1 MNRIPFLDMARLT
14 APYAEELKEACARV
28 IDSGRFLHGPE
39 TEAFEAELA
48 ASCGAEHC
56 VAVSNGLDALR
67 LTLRAWVRLNR
78 LKPGD
83 EVLVSANTYIA
94 SVLAITDAGLVPVP
108 VEPDE
113 QTMNIDPEKAEQAVT
128 PRTRALMEVHLYGT
142 PSLHSRL
149 KETADRHRLLIIED
163 NAQAI
168 GASEQGVNTGAMGD
182 AAAFSFY
189 PTKNIGALGD
199 AGAVTASDPELVR
212 TIRALA
218 NYGSDYRYH
227 NIYRGFNCRM
237 DEMQAAMLRVKLR
250 HLAEETRHRRETAE
264 TYDSLISNPSV
275 RKPEIIPGMVQVWHQ
290 YVVRVP
296 RRDEFRDFLLK
307 EGVQTDIHY
316 ATPPHLQPC
325 YPALA
330 NGPLPLTERMASEV
344 VSLPIATL
352 SPQEAARVA
361 KLINLFE

>member
-149 KETADRHRLLIIED
+149 ERDSRQAPAAD
-163 NAQAI
+163 N
-168 GASEQGVNTGAMGD
+168 
-182 AAAFSFY
+182 
-189 PTKNIGALGD
+189 
-199 AGAVTASDPELVR
+199 
-212 TIRALA
+212 
-218 NYGSDYRYH
+218 
-227 NIYRGFNCRM
+227 RG
-237 DEMQAAMLRVKLR
+237 
-250 HLAEETRHRRETAE
+250 
-264 TYDSLISNPSV
+264 
-275 RKPEIIPGMVQVWHQ
+275 
-290 YVVRVP
+290 
-296 RRDEFRDFLLK
+296 
-307 EGVQTDIHY
+307 
-316 ATPPHLQPC
+316 
-325 YPALA
+325 
-330 NGPLPLTERMASEV
+330 
-344 VSLPIATL
+344 
-352 SPQEAARVA
+352 
-361 KLINLFE
+361 